1 MKKAFMDEDFL
12 LYTETAGELFHTCA
26 KSLPIVDYHCH
37 ISPEEIARDR
47 KFDNLAEIWLGGD
60 HYKWRFMRANGIEER
75 FITGDASDWEKFFK
89 WAGVLERGIGN
100 PLYTWSHMELKRYFG
115 YGGVLNE
122 RTAGEVWELGKER
135 LSWPSMSARGLILQS
150 KVTHLCTTDDPAD
163 SLKWHQVLREDR
175 EFPVQVLPAWRPDQ
189 ALSVEKPSFLSYLE
203 RLGEAA
209 GMEIGSVVSLKEAL
223 VRRMDVFEDM
233 GCLAS
238 DHGLSH
244 VMYVPA
250 SEEKLEQIFEK
261 RLLHKELSR
270 EETEQ
275 YKTGLL
281 LFLAEQYAEGGWVMQ
296 LHYGCSR
303 DNNRQMYERLGP
315 DTGFDCIG
323 PETPAEQLI
332 GFLDALHSRGALPKT
347 ILYSLNPHDNERI
360 DSVIGCFQTSEC
372 PSKLQHGAAWW
383 FNDHRQGIRNHLISL
398 ASIGCLG
405 TFVGMLTDSRSFLSY
420 TRHEYFRR
428 ILCDLLGQWAE
439 DGEFPDDRAVLEK
452 LVSDI
457 SYHNA
462 IRYFGFTESGK
473 TGCNP

>member
-75 FITGDASDWEKFFK
+75 FITGDASDREKFCK

-115 YGGVLNE
+115 YEGVLNE

-163 SLKWHQVLREDR
+163 SLKWHQVLREER

-189 ALSVEKPSFLSYLE
+189 ALSVE
-203 RLGEAA
+203 AA
-209 GMEIGSVVSLKEAL
+209 GMEIGSVGSLKEAL

-281 LFLAEQYAEGGWVMQ
+281 LFLAEQYAEKGWVMQ
-296 LHYGCSR
+296 LHYCCSR
-303 DNNRQMYERLGP
+303 DNNRQMYERLG
-315 DTGFDCIG
+315 
-323 PETPAEQLI
+323 
-332 GFLDALHSRGALPKT
+332 PKT

-462 IRYFGFTESGK
+462 IRYFGFMESGK